1 MRRARVTYKG
11 AWHHVMSR
19 ALNGEH
25 IFAGPEVKEYF
36 LRLFSEAVK
45 GQRIRVIAY
54 CLMDTHY
61 HTLVQNTSGRLA
73 ACMRLLNGHYAV
85 YYRHKVGG
93 HGYVFQDRYKST
105 LIQRDSYIQMALIYI
120 LLNPVRARLVRSPF
134 AYQWS
139 SIGAYFKGQSSTWLD
154 TRFVERLVHDQ
165 DNLGVLLRDWVD
177 RELPVCKTRFGHV
190 LGNRQFVNDIKR
202 RFNRRQGEGESL
214 RMRLRD
220 YTFESVDEVI
230 SRFERKCGIRLDDE
244 CVCSLTNKRLRA
256 ELLVLLRDRAG
267 LRYKEIMKYPL
278 FKSLKYSSL
287 AQLYKRAKARLKDQ

>member
-25 IFAGPEVKEYF
+25 IFAGPKAKEYF

-45 GQRIRVIAY
+45 SQRIRVIAY
-54 CLMDTHY
+54 CVMDTHY
-61 HTLVQNTSGRLA
+61 HALVQNTSGRLA

-85 YYRHKVGG
+85 YYRRTVGG

-105 LIQRDSYIQMALIYI
+105 LIQKDSYVQMALIYI
-120 LLNPVRARLVRSPF
+120 LLNPVRARLVRNPF

-139 SIGAYFKGQSSTWLD
+139 SIGAYFKGHSSTWLD
-154 TRFVERLVHDQ
+154 TGFVERLMRDQ
-165 DNLGVLLRDWVD
+165 ENLGVLLRDWMGS
-177 RELPVCKTRFGHV
+177 ELPVRTTRFGHV
-190 LGNRQFVNDIKR
+190 LGDRRFVDEIKR
-202 RFNRRQGEGESL
+202 RCNRRTGKGESL
-214 RMRLRD
+214 RMRLGD
-220 YTFESVDEVI
+220 YAFESVDEVMR
-230 SRFERKCGIRLDDE
+230 RFTRTCGIRLDDE
-244 CVCSLTNKRLRA
+244 CVRSLTNKRLRA

-267 LRYKEIMKYPL
+267 LGYKEIMKYPL

-287 AQLYKRAKARLKDQ
+287 GQLYKRTKARCKNH